1 MAEEKVVEIV
11 DAPKQR
17 IGEVVVKPL
26 SENGFVAFW
35 QKIWRVILGWWCT
48 FEYKHPK
55 FAGFLMQFVVFWL
68 ISNLVTIFQLIV
80 FAFMPHI
87 LGIELAGTP
96 WYFPEPINLGFQ
108 VKNAAGEMVDAL
120 WWIVGYDV
128 LYNKAGEVIIGGG
141 LGYTIAFATGTF
153 LAQCIN
159 FPMQRN
165 ITYRSHGNPWWQAM
179 WYVIGWLLVNVFSMA
194 LNNFVHLWVQQ
205 FAPWVSLL
213 LDTFL
218 MGTISIAVFFFLFKI
233 IFPDLHMQEKAEA
246 KRLAAA
252 IEKGAPADKIAKLE
266 AKHADT
272 VKQMELA
279 DADKVR
285 FQAQKMADSKALA
298 WDSFKKTYA
307 KLEAKEGVTQEE
319 LDAAKKVLADRYAE
333 AQQAAGARDEAIEAE
348 LACKQKHGVA

>member
-1 MAEEKVVEIV
+1 
-11 DAPKQR
+11 
-17 IGEVVVKPL
+17 
-26 SENGFVAFW
+26 
-35 QKIWRVILGWWCT
+35 
-48 FEYKHPK
+48 
-55 FAGFLMQFVVFWL
+55 
-68 ISNLVTIFQLIV
+68 
-80 FAFMPHI
+80 
-87 LGIELAGTP
+87 
-96 WYFPEPINLGFQ
+96 
-108 VKNAAGEMVDAL
+108 
-120 WWIVGYDV
+120 
-128 LYNKAGEVIIGGG
+128 
-141 LGYTIAFATGTF
+141 
-153 LAQCIN
+153 
-159 FPMQRN
+159 MQRN
-165 ITYRSHGNPWWQAM
+165 ITYRSHGNPGWQAM
-179 WYVIGWLLVNVFSMA
+179 WYVIGWLLVNIFSMA

-333 AQQAAGARDEAIEAE
+333 AQQAAGACDEAVEAE